1 MFRFRET
8 LSGEEA
14 SKQDKIEAKFKKF
27 CKDVKSKE
35 NRFCYYLGGTE
46 DAATGWAK
54 NAWAKVPVL
63 SLSFSEINFRP
74 YDSSKR
80 QFFIQ
85 FGNVVDPK

>member
-1 MFRFRET
+1 LFRFRET

-46 DAATGWAK
+46 DAATGRK
-54 NAWAKVPVL
+54 K
-63 SLSFSEINFRP
+63 
-74 YDSSKR
+74 
-80 QFFIQ
+80 FI
-85 FGNVVDPK
+85 

>member
-54 NAWAKVPVL
+54 NAWAKAQNTYFPRD
-63 SLSFSEINFRP
+63 EIGLMCLPTQLERILQL
-74 YDSSKR
+74 YW
-80 QFFIQ
+80 
-85 FGNVVDPK
+85 